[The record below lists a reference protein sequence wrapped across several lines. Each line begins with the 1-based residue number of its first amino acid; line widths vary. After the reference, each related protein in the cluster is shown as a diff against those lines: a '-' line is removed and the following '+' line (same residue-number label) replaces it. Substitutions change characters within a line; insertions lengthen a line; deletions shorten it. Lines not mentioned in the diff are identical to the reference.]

1 MPLVFV
7 TPYKKTY
14 SSEFC
19 SLSTLIGFVFLVL
32 AILIPLFAAFSS
44 EDFWLRLKEYLEQP
58 KIDFTNDY
66 ILYVSTFNSNNNPI
80 NTFFDSSNKTLNDMI
95 NKIGNYNLNSNLN
108 LISREDKASISKYS
122 YDDDNDGINDRLIIR
137 YETNKE
143 EIITNNNNIDVKLIF
158 FVNYRLTK
166 EVKLLMT
173 PMIYVDIPIIN
184 GAKEINL
191 SGDLEL
197 VQKSPIVSTTVTS
210 QIYNKKK
217 PLTVDEKLNSPLDLL
232 NIYNEYKN
240 MNYTLKY
247 NYEKIEKRS
256 NNKLIINIEMNI
268 PKLQRV
274 FYIQSVFEA
283 IKYAWMQYFYIF
295 LPIYII
301 LYIIYKFIIESNIF
315 YTHIKSDLEIYFYYF
330 LLLNI

>member
-66 ILYVSTFNSNNNPI
+66 ILYVSTFDSNNNPI

-95 NKIGNYNLNSNLN
+95 NKIENYNLNRNLN

-137 YETNKE
+137 YETNNNN
-143 EIITNNNNIDVKLIF
+143 EIISNKKDF
-158 FVNYRLTK
+158 
-166 EVKLLMT
+166 KLLFF
-173 PMIYVDIPIIN
+173 
-184 GAKEINL
+184 L
-191 SGDLEL
+191 FHHLLE
-197 VQKSPIVSTTVTS
+197 
-210 QIYNKKK
+210 
-217 PLTVDEKLNSPLDLL
+217 
-232 NIYNEYKN
+232 
-240 MNYTLKY
+240 
-247 NYEKIEKRS
+247 
-256 NNKLIINIEMNI
+256 
-268 PKLQRV
+268 
-274 FYIQSVFEA
+274 
-283 IKYAWMQYFYIF
+283 
-295 LPIYII
+295 
-301 LYIIYKFIIESNIF
+301 
-315 YTHIKSDLEIYFYYF
+315 
-330 LLLNI
+330 

>member
-66 ILYVSTFNSNNNPI
+66 ILYVSTFDSNNNPI
-80 NTFFDSSNKTLNDMI
+80 NTFFDSSNKILNDMI

-315 YTHIKSDLEIYFYYF
+315 YTHIKSDL
-330 LLLNI
+330 

>member
-66 ILYVSTFNSNNNPI
+66 ILYVSTFDSNNNPI

-95 NKIGNYNLNSNLN
+95 YKIGNYNLNSNLN

-301 LYIIYKFIIESNIF
+301 LYMIYKFIIESNIF
-315 YTHIKSDLEIYFYYF
+315 YTHIKSDL
-330 LLLNI
+330 

>member
-32 AILIPLFAAFSS
+32 AILIPLFAALSS

-66 ILYVSTFNSNNNPI
+66 ILYVSTFDSNNNPI

-301 LYIIYKFIIESNIF
+301 LYMIYKFIIESNIF
-315 YTHIKSDLEIYFYYF
+315 YTHIKSDL
-330 LLLNI
+330 

>member
-66 ILYVSTFNSNNNPI
+66 ILYVSTFDSNNNPI

-301 LYIIYKFIIESNIF
+301 LYVIYKFIMESNIF
-315 YTHIKSDLEIYFYYF
+315 YSHVKSDL
-330 LLLNI
+330 

>member
-66 ILYVSTFNSNNNPI
+66 ILYVSTFDSNNNPI

-315 YTHIKSDLEIYFYYF
+315 YTHIKSDL
-330 LLLNI
+330 

>member
-66 ILYVSTFNSNNNPI
+66 ILYVSTFDSNNNPI
-80 NTFFDSSNKTLNDMI
+80 NTFFDSSDKTLNDMI

-315 YTHIKSDLEIYFYYF
+315 YSHVKSDL
-330 LLLNI
+330 

>member
-66 ILYVSTFNSNNNPI
+66 ILYVSTFDSNNNPI

-173 PMIYVDIPIIN
+173 PMIYVDIPIIS

-301 LYIIYKFIIESNIF
+301 LYMIYKFIIESNIF
-315 YTHIKSDLEIYFYYF
+315 YTHIKSDL
-330 LLLNI
+330 

>member
-80 NTFFDSSNKTLNDMI
+80 NTFFDSSKKTLNDMI

-315 YTHIKSDLEIYFYYF
+315 YTHIKSDL
-330 LLLNI
+330 